1 MKTFRLISPIAFLI
15 LLMYPTLQA
24 QESPKRPL
32 ADRFFLGGNLGLQF
46 GNLTFVDLSPLVGYK
61 ITEKLHA
68 GIGATYIYYKYKDAY
83 LKYETNIYGGRVFG
97 RYYPLENLFAHA
109 EYEVLNMEVPETVNF
124 PGTTSTQYVRDNINS
139 LLVGGG
145 YALPIGGSSS
155 VIMMLLFNVIEEEY
169 SPYQNPI
176 IRIGFNAGF

>member
-1 MKTFRLISPIAFLI
+1 MKNLRLIAPVILFILLISPSI
-15 LLMYPTLQA
+15 QA

-32 ADRFFLGGNLGLQF
+32 ADRFFFGGNLGLQF

-68 GIGATYIYYKYKDAY
+68 GLGATYIYYKYKDAY

-109 EYEVLNMEVPETVNF
+109 EYEVLNMEVPKTVTF
-124 PGTTSTQYVRDNINS
+124 LGTTSTTYIRDNINS